1 MQIPGKISKA
11 FSDELFSI
19 INPGS
24 VPVEDI
30 KYDPEKAMKIVIQ
43 RMLAIAEVNELEHE
57 INKILERLGT
67 ENSFLIKSYS
77 IEELV
82 IGVKHYLIAWSTMKD
97 VMINLINICFDLG
110 MDEKDV
116 SFGVVTRNQK
126 VKETNILDIFKKHEK
141 SINVRYTD
149 RQRNDA
155 THRGKLLDDEIN
167 EFRKKHNSLYSRKYS
182 LLNIDPITDEE
193 FKKELGTLNSELVE
207 LAKVKRNEYSEHF
220 QKTLELN
227 QDLVRELAGVTAN
240 EILSNRI

>member
-1 MQIPGKISKA
+1 
-11 FSDELFSI
+11 
-19 INPGS
+19 
-24 VPVEDI
+24 
-30 KYDPEKAMKIVIQ
+30 
-43 RMLAIAEVNELEHE
+43 
-57 INKILERLGT
+57 
-67 ENSFLIKSYS
+67 
-77 IEELV
+77 
-82 IGVKHYLIAWSTMKD
+82 MKD
-97 VMINLINICFDLG
+97 VMINLINICFNLG

-116 SFGVVTRNQK
+116 SFGVVTRNKK
-126 VKETNILDIFKKHEK
+126 VKGSNILDIFKKHEK

-193 FKKELGTLNSELVE
+193 FKTELGSLNSKLVE
-207 LAKVKRNEYSEHF
+207 LAKLKRNEYTEHF

-227 QDLVRELAGVTAN
+227 QDLARELAGVTAN

>member
-19 INPGS
+19 INPES
-24 VPVEDI
+24 MPVEEI

-67 ENSFLIKSYS
+67 ENSFIIKSYS
-77 IEELV
+77 IEELF

-116 SFGVVTRNQK
+116 SFGVVTRNKK
-126 VKETNILDIFKKHEK
+126 VKGSNILDIFKKHEK
-141 SINVRYTD
+141 AINVRHTD
-149 RQRNDA
+149 KQRNDA

-193 FKKELGTLNSELVE
+193 FKEELGVLNSELVE
-207 LAKVKRNEYSEHF
+207 LVKLKRKEYSEHF
-220 QKTLELN
+220 EKTLELN

-240 EILSNRI
+240 EILGNRI